1 MILVHVSKKGIEKV
15 MVEAASEAEEEIDLK
30 IWPVVRRGL
39 NRLSRDRERREGR
52 KDQPSKAA

>member
-1 MILVHVSKKGIEKV
+1 MILVHITKQGIEKV

-39 NRLSRDRERREGR
+39 NRLNHDLAQREGR
-52 KDQPSKAA
+52 KDQPSKAT